1 VNGVNVERDF
11 HAECAAKIHSVVGQ
25 VKLLVVDSEADAY
38 FQQRRMPLSSSQP
51 YVSKHACPIKNPPGP
66 ASCQIFFIPLC
77 IIGSLFQCVYLQYL
91 TPACLDVAD
100 KVHPVKILSEYTVF
114 SWRPMMDHRL

>member
-1 VNGVNVERDF
+1 MWNLLTRLVRCVREGLREGDRIIEVNGVNVERDF

-66 ASCQIFFIPLC
+66 ASCQIFFYSFMYYRFTI
-77 IIGSLFQCVYLQYL
+77 SV
-91 TPACLDVAD
+91 
-100 KVHPVKILSEYTVF
+100 
-114 SWRPMMDHRL
+114 RLPSIFDSGLLGRRR